1 MEKIIEKLLETRVIY
16 DTKLDDAITAL
27 KEMDVKDENF
37 DKILNRVSSL
47 ISLMLQEENFIEE
60 YKARKENKEMEEIY
74 QWTRIWK

>member
-16 DTKLDDAITAL
+16 NTKLDDAIAAL

-60 YKARKENKEMEEIY
+60 YKARKENKEMEE
-74 QWTRIWK
+74 K

>member
-16 DTKLDDAITAL
+16 DTKLDDAIAAL

-60 YKARKENKEMEEIY
+60 YKTRKENKEMEE
-74 QWTRIWK
+74 K

>member
-16 DTKLDDAITAL
+16 DTKLDDAIAAL

-60 YKARKENKEMEEIY
+60 YNTRKEAKEMEE
-74 QWTRIWK
+74 K

>member
-27 KEMDVKDENF
+27 KEMDVKDEDF
-37 DKILNRVSSL
+37 DKLLNRVSSL

-60 YKARKENKEMEEIY
+60 YKARKENKEMEE
-74 QWTRIWK
+74 K

>member
-1 MEKIIEKLLETRVIY
+1 MEKIIEKLKETRVIY
-16 DTKLDDAITAL
+16 DTKLDDAINAL

-60 YKARKENKEMEEIY
+60 YKARKENKEMEE
-74 QWTRIWK
+74 K

>member
-16 DTKLDDAITAL
+16 DTKLDDAIAAL

-60 YKARKENKEMEEIY
+60 YNARKENKEMEE
-74 QWTRIWK
+74 K

>member
-16 DTKLDDAITAL
+16 DTKLNDSIAAL

-60 YKARKENKEMEEIY
+60 YNTRKENKEMEE
-74 QWTRIWK
+74 K

>member
-16 DTKLDDAITAL
+16 DTKLDDAINAL

-60 YKARKENKEMEEIY
+60 YNIRKENKEMEE
-74 QWTRIWK
+74 K

>member
-16 DTKLDDAITAL
+16 DTKLDDAIAAL

-60 YKARKENKEMEEIY
+60 YKARKENKEMEE
-74 QWTRIWK
+74 K

>member
-16 DTKLDDAITAL
+16 DTKLDDAIAAL
-27 KEMDVKDENF
+27 KEMDVKDEDF

-60 YKARKENKEMEEIY
+60 YNTRKENNKEM
-74 QWTRIWK
+74 K

>member
-1 MEKIIEKLLETRVIY
+1 MEKIIEKLLETRAIY

-60 YKARKENKEMEEIY
+60 YNTRKENKEMEE
-74 QWTRIWK
+74 K

>member
-16 DTKLDDAITAL
+16 DTKLDDAIAAL
-27 KEMDVKDENF
+27 KERDVKDENF

-60 YKARKENKEMEEIY
+60 YNTRKENKEMEE
-74 QWTRIWK
+74 K

>member
-60 YKARKENKEMEEIY
+60 YNTRKENKEMGE
-74 QWTRIWK
+74 K

>member
-1 MEKIIEKLLETRVIY
+1 MEKIIEKLLETRAIY

-60 YKARKENKEMEEIY
+60 YKARKENKEMEE
-74 QWTRIWK
+74 K

>member
-16 DTKLDDAITAL
+16 DTKLDDAIAAL
-27 KEMDVKDENF
+27 KEMNVKDENF

-60 YKARKENKEMEEIY
+60 YNARKENNKEMEE
-74 QWTRIWK
+74 K

>member
-16 DTKLDDAITAL
+16 DTKLDDAINAL

-60 YKARKENKEMEEIY
+60 YNTGKENKEMEE
-74 QWTRIWK
+74 K

>member
-16 DTKLDDAITAL
+16 DTKLDDAIAAL

-60 YKARKENKEMEEIY
+60 YNTRKENKEMEE
-74 QWTRIWK
+74 K

>member
-16 DTKLDDAITAL
+16 DTKLDDAIAAL

-60 YKARKENKEMEEIY
+60 YEARKENKEMEE
-74 QWTRIWK
+74 K